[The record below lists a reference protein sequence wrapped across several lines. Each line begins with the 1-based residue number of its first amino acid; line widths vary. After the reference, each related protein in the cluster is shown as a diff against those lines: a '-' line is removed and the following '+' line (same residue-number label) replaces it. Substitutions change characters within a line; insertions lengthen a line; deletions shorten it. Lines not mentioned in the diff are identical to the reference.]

1 MGSLRAYQAALQE
14 LVSSICQPT
23 LLQGPYMG
31 CFQATAASGERL
43 FCVDL
48 NFRIA
53 LTEPAG
59 AAAQDVV
66 Q

>member
-1 MGSLRAYQAALQE
+1 
-14 LVSSICQPT
+14 
-23 LLQGPYMG
+23 MG

-53 LTEPAG
+53 LREAADTVADATADAID
-59 AAAQDVV
+59 AAAQHAV